1 MDDNFFTE
9 KELKSANRGSIAPVI
24 VVIFVIIALLG
35 LAFFGGKYYL
45 ASRNNIKIFMNNY
58 FNKLEDNIGKNN
70 STSGSL
76 SLNVNGD
83 TTDKEKKIFKILNNL
98 DFSMNY
104 GIDTKENIT
113 NIDISTNYYGDKLV
127 NINTYIEDNNIYL
140 SSSDLYSKYIK
151 IENKKEDNSEKK
163 SMTNDDYK
171 VIINS
176 ISTAVSES
184 LKEEYFTKNWVKL
197 DGKSVNK
204 VELLLNNN
212 NIKIINENI
221 INNLKNNDNSEE
233 FKKEYDT
240 LMKTPVYVDSPLA
253 ISATEIFRENMNLFD
268 EETQQLIQSGDNP
281 LEFPGLQFT
290 KTADE
295 SKSLNEM
302 DGAAII
308 ISASGM
314 CDVGRI
320 KHHLKHHIWNPNST
334 ILFVGYQAPGT
345 LGRRIVDGAKTI
357 KIFGEEIAVNA
368 RIEYIEGYSGHADQE
383 WLMNFIYSFI
393 TKPKHIFLVHGEPD
407 GQEILRE
414 KIVKQL
420 GIPVTIPE
428 FGEIYSIKDEAIE
441 KISQLERVVAER
453 EETPRLEVIEK
464 MKILKNELADM
475 EEIVKSDYLTDDATD
490 DDIAKLKLR
499 LKELENQIL
508 KIVEN
513 D

>member
-9 KELKSANRGSIAPVI
+9 KELKSANRGSIAPVV

-58 FNKLEDNIGKNN
+58 FNELEDNIGKNN

-83 TTDKEKKIFKILNNL
+83 TTDKEEKIFKILNNL

-113 NIDISTNYYGDKLV
+113 NIDISTNYYGDKLI

-151 IENKKEDNSEKK
+151 IKNKKEDNSEKK

-221 INNLKNNDNSEE
+221 INNLKNNNNFIDSFGKLIGKKTMEVKELLDKEIKEVNNNEYSDIKISLYTKITKFVKLEITSGEDKIVVKSNDKGYSFEIVDSEDNNTYNGTIEINNNSDSTTYNVNVKDSNNLEIKINNTINKTTKIE
-233 FKKEYDT
+233 KKDVSNSVLLEDITEKEYED
-240 LMKTPVYVDSPLA
+240 
-253 ISATEIFRENMNLFD
+253 
-268 EETQQLIQSGDNP
+268 
-281 LEFPGLQFT
+281 
-290 KTADE
+290 
-295 SKSLNEM
+295 
-302 DGAAII
+302 II
-308 ISASGM
+308 
-314 CDVGRI
+314 
-320 KHHLKHHIWNPNST
+320 N
-334 ILFVGYQAPGT
+334 
-345 LGRRIVDGAKTI
+345 
-357 KIFGEEIAVNA
+357 
-368 RIEYIEGYSGHADQE
+368 
-383 WLMNFIYSFI
+383 
-393 TKPKHIFLVHGEPD
+393 
-407 GQEILRE
+407 
-414 KIVKQL
+414 
-420 GIPVTIPE
+420 
-428 FGEIYSIKDEAIE
+428 
-441 KISQLERVVAER
+441 KISNNKAFNKIYEDISNSN
-453 EETPRLEVIEK
+453 IE
-464 MKILKNELADM
+464 IG
-475 EEIVKSDYLTDDATD
+475 
-490 DDIAKLKLR
+490 DIA
-499 LKELENQIL
+499 
-508 KIVEN
+508 
-513 D
+513 

>member
-9 KELKSANRGSIAPVI
+9 KELKSANRGSIAPVV

-45 ASRNNIKIFMNNY
+45 ASRNNIKIFMNDY
-58 FNKLEDNIGKNN
+58 FNELEENIGKNN

-83 TTDKEKKIFKILNNL
+83 TTDKEEKIFKILNNL

-113 NIDISTNYYGDKLV
+113 NIDISTNYYGDKLI

-221 INNLKNNDNSEE
+221 INNLKNNNNFIDSFGKLIGKKTMEVKELLDKEIKEVNSN
-233 FKKEYDT
+233 EYSDIKISLYT
-240 LMKTPVYVDSPLA
+240 KITKFVKLEITSGEDKIAVKSNDKGYSFEIVDS
-253 ISATEIFRENMNLFD
+253 E
-268 EETQQLIQSGDNP
+268 DNNTYN
-281 LEFPGLQFT
+281 G
-290 KTADE
+290 
-295 SKSLNEM
+295 
-302 DGAAII
+302 
-308 ISASGM
+308 
-314 CDVGRI
+314 
-320 KHHLKHHIWNPNST
+320 
-334 ILFVGYQAPGT
+334 
-345 LGRRIVDGAKTI
+345 TI
-357 KIFGEEIAVNA
+357 KINNNSDSTTYNVNVKDSNNLEIKINNT
-368 RIEYIEGYSGHADQE
+368 I
-383 WLMNFIYSFI
+383 NKT
-393 TKPKHIFLVHGEPD
+393 TK
-407 GQEILRE
+407 
-414 KIVKQL
+414 
-420 GIPVTIPE
+420 
-428 FGEIYSIKDEAIE
+428 IE
-441 KISQLERVVAER
+441 KKDVSNSVLLEDITEKEYEDIINKISNNKAFNKIYEDISNSN
-453 EETPRLEVIEK
+453 IE
-464 MKILKNELADM
+464 IG
-475 EEIVKSDYLTDDATD
+475 
-490 DDIAKLKLR
+490 DIA
-499 LKELENQIL
+499 
-508 KIVEN
+508 
-513 D
+513 

>member
-9 KELKSANRGSIAPVI
+9 RELRNANRGSIAPVV

-45 ASRNNIKIFMNNY
+45 ASRNNIKIFMDNY
-58 FNKLEDNIGKNN
+58 FNELEENIGKNN

-113 NIDISTNYYGDKLV
+113 NIDISTNYYGDKLI

-221 INNLKNNDNSEE
+221 INNLKNNNNFIDSFGKLIGRKTMEVKELLDKEIKEVNSNEYSEIKISLYTKITKFVKLEITSGEDKIVVKSNDKGYSFEIVDSEDNNTYNGTIEINNNSDSTTYNVNVKDSNNLEIKINNTINKTTKIE
-233 FKKEYDT
+233 KKDVSNSVLLEDITEKEYED
-240 LMKTPVYVDSPLA
+240 
-253 ISATEIFRENMNLFD
+253 
-268 EETQQLIQSGDNP
+268 
-281 LEFPGLQFT
+281 
-290 KTADE
+290 
-295 SKSLNEM
+295 
-302 DGAAII
+302 II
-308 ISASGM
+308 
-314 CDVGRI
+314 
-320 KHHLKHHIWNPNST
+320 N
-334 ILFVGYQAPGT
+334 
-345 LGRRIVDGAKTI
+345 
-357 KIFGEEIAVNA
+357 
-368 RIEYIEGYSGHADQE
+368 
-383 WLMNFIYSFI
+383 
-393 TKPKHIFLVHGEPD
+393 
-407 GQEILRE
+407 
-414 KIVKQL
+414 
-420 GIPVTIPE
+420 
-428 FGEIYSIKDEAIE
+428 
-441 KISQLERVVAER
+441 KISNNKAFNKIYEDISNSN
-453 EETPRLEVIEK
+453 IE
-464 MKILKNELADM
+464 IG
-475 EEIVKSDYLTDDATD
+475 
-490 DDIAKLKLR
+490 DIA
-499 LKELENQIL
+499 
-508 KIVEN
+508 
-513 D
+513 

>member
-9 KELKSANRGSIAPVI
+9 KELKSANRGSIAPIV

-113 NIDISTNYYGDKLV
+113 NIDISTNYYGDKLI

-221 INNLKNNDNSEE
+221 INNLKNNNNFIDSFGKLIGKKTMEVKELLDKEIKEVNSNEYSDIKISLITKFVKLEITSGEDKIVVKSNDKGYSFEIVDSEDNNTYNGTIEINNNSDSTTYNVNVKDSNNLEIKINNTINKTTKIE
-233 FKKEYDT
+233 KKDVSNSVLLEDITEKEYED
-240 LMKTPVYVDSPLA
+240 
-253 ISATEIFRENMNLFD
+253 
-268 EETQQLIQSGDNP
+268 
-281 LEFPGLQFT
+281 
-290 KTADE
+290 
-295 SKSLNEM
+295 
-302 DGAAII
+302 II
-308 ISASGM
+308 
-314 CDVGRI
+314 
-320 KHHLKHHIWNPNST
+320 N
-334 ILFVGYQAPGT
+334 
-345 LGRRIVDGAKTI
+345 
-357 KIFGEEIAVNA
+357 
-368 RIEYIEGYSGHADQE
+368 
-383 WLMNFIYSFI
+383 
-393 TKPKHIFLVHGEPD
+393 
-407 GQEILRE
+407 
-414 KIVKQL
+414 
-420 GIPVTIPE
+420 
-428 FGEIYSIKDEAIE
+428 
-441 KISQLERVVAER
+441 KISNNKAFNKIYEDISNSN
-453 EETPRLEVIEK
+453 IE
-464 MKILKNELADM
+464 IG
-475 EEIVKSDYLTDDATD
+475 
-490 DDIAKLKLR
+490 DIA
-499 LKELENQIL
+499 
-508 KIVEN
+508 
-513 D
+513 

>member
-9 KELKSANRGSIAPVI
+9 KELKSANRGSIAPVV

-58 FNKLEDNIGKNN
+58 FNELEDNIGKNN

-83 TTDKEKKIFKILNNL
+83 TTDKEEKIFKILNNL

-113 NIDISTNYYGDKLV
+113 NIDISTNYYGDKLI

-221 INNLKNNDNSEE
+221 INNLKNNNNFIDSFGKLIGKKTMEVKELLDKEIKEVNSNEYSDIKISLYTKITKFVKLEITSGEDKIVVKSNDKGYSFEIVDSEDNNTYNGTIEINNNSDSTTYNVNVKDSNNLEIKINNTINKTTKIE
-233 FKKEYDT
+233 KKDVSNSVLLEDITEKEYED
-240 LMKTPVYVDSPLA
+240 
-253 ISATEIFRENMNLFD
+253 
-268 EETQQLIQSGDNP
+268 
-281 LEFPGLQFT
+281 
-290 KTADE
+290 
-295 SKSLNEM
+295 
-302 DGAAII
+302 II
-308 ISASGM
+308 
-314 CDVGRI
+314 
-320 KHHLKHHIWNPNST
+320 N
-334 ILFVGYQAPGT
+334 
-345 LGRRIVDGAKTI
+345 
-357 KIFGEEIAVNA
+357 
-368 RIEYIEGYSGHADQE
+368 
-383 WLMNFIYSFI
+383 
-393 TKPKHIFLVHGEPD
+393 
-407 GQEILRE
+407 
-414 KIVKQL
+414 
-420 GIPVTIPE
+420 
-428 FGEIYSIKDEAIE
+428 
-441 KISQLERVVAER
+441 KISNNKVFNKIYEDISNSN
-453 EETPRLEVIEK
+453 IE
-464 MKILKNELADM
+464 IG
-475 EEIVKSDYLTDDATD
+475 
-490 DDIAKLKLR
+490 DIA
-499 LKELENQIL
+499 
-508 KIVEN
+508 
-513 D
+513 

>member
-9 KELKSANRGSIAPVI
+9 KELRNANRGSIAPVI

-45 ASRNNIKIFMNNY
+45 ASRNNIKIFMDNY
-58 FNKLEDNIGKNN
+58 FNELEENIGKNN

-113 NIDISTNYYGDKLV
+113 NIDISTNYYGDKLI

-221 INNLKNNDNSEE
+221 INNLKNNNNFIDSFGKLIGKKTMEVKELLDKEIKEVNSNEYSDIKISLYTKITKFVKLEITSGEDKIVVKSNDKGYSFEIVDSEDNNTYNGTIEINNNSDSTTYNVNVKDSNNLEIKINNTINKTTKIE
-233 FKKEYDT
+233 KKDVSNSVLLEDITEKEYED
-240 LMKTPVYVDSPLA
+240 
-253 ISATEIFRENMNLFD
+253 
-268 EETQQLIQSGDNP
+268 
-281 LEFPGLQFT
+281 
-290 KTADE
+290 
-295 SKSLNEM
+295 
-302 DGAAII
+302 II
-308 ISASGM
+308 
-314 CDVGRI
+314 
-320 KHHLKHHIWNPNST
+320 N
-334 ILFVGYQAPGT
+334 
-345 LGRRIVDGAKTI
+345 
-357 KIFGEEIAVNA
+357 
-368 RIEYIEGYSGHADQE
+368 
-383 WLMNFIYSFI
+383 
-393 TKPKHIFLVHGEPD
+393 
-407 GQEILRE
+407 
-414 KIVKQL
+414 
-420 GIPVTIPE
+420 
-428 FGEIYSIKDEAIE
+428 
-441 KISQLERVVAER
+441 KISNNKAFNKIYEDISNSN
-453 EETPRLEVIEK
+453 IE
-464 MKILKNELADM
+464 IG
-475 EEIVKSDYLTDDATD
+475 
-490 DDIAKLKLR
+490 DIA
-499 LKELENQIL
+499 
-508 KIVEN
+508 
-513 D
+513 

>member
-9 KELKSANRGSIAPVI
+9 KELKSANRGSIAPVV

-58 FNKLEDNIGKNN
+58 FNELEDYIGKNN

-83 TTDKEKKIFKILNNL
+83 TTDKEEKIFKILNNL

-113 NIDISTNYYGDKLV
+113 NIDISTNYYGDKLI

-184 LKEEYFTKNWVKL
+184 LKEEYFTKNWVKF

-221 INNLKNNDNSEE
+221 INNLKNNNNFIDSFGKLIGKKTMEVKELLDKEIKEVNSNEYSDIKISLYTKITKFVKLEITSGEDKIVVKSNDKGYSFEIVDSEDNNTYNGTIEINNNSDSTTYNVNVKDSNNLEIKINNTINKTTKIE
-233 FKKEYDT
+233 KKDVSNSVLLEDITEKEYED
-240 LMKTPVYVDSPLA
+240 
-253 ISATEIFRENMNLFD
+253 
-268 EETQQLIQSGDNP
+268 
-281 LEFPGLQFT
+281 
-290 KTADE
+290 
-295 SKSLNEM
+295 
-302 DGAAII
+302 II
-308 ISASGM
+308 
-314 CDVGRI
+314 
-320 KHHLKHHIWNPNST
+320 N
-334 ILFVGYQAPGT
+334 
-345 LGRRIVDGAKTI
+345 
-357 KIFGEEIAVNA
+357 
-368 RIEYIEGYSGHADQE
+368 
-383 WLMNFIYSFI
+383 
-393 TKPKHIFLVHGEPD
+393 
-407 GQEILRE
+407 
-414 KIVKQL
+414 
-420 GIPVTIPE
+420 
-428 FGEIYSIKDEAIE
+428 
-441 KISQLERVVAER
+441 KISNNKAFNKIYEDISNSN
-453 EETPRLEVIEK
+453 IE
-464 MKILKNELADM
+464 IG
-475 EEIVKSDYLTDDATD
+475 
-490 DDIAKLKLR
+490 DIA
-499 LKELENQIL
+499 
-508 KIVEN
+508 
-513 D
+513 

>member
-9 KELKSANRGSIAPVI
+9 KELRNANRGSIAPVV

-45 ASRNNIKIFMNNY
+45 ASRNNIKIFMNDY
-58 FNKLEDNIGKNN
+58 FNELEENIGKNN

-113 NIDISTNYYGDKLV
+113 NIDISTNYYGDKLI

-151 IENKKEDNSEKK
+151 IENKKEANSEKK

-221 INNLKNNDNSEE
+221 INNLKNNNNFIDSFGKLIGKKTMEVKELLDKEIKEVNSNEYSDIKISLYTKITKFVKLEITSGEDKIVVKSNDKGYSFEIVDSEDNNTYNGTIEINNNSDSTNYNVNVKDSNNLEIKINNTINKTTKIE
-233 FKKEYDT
+233 KKDVSNSVLLEDITEKEYED
-240 LMKTPVYVDSPLA
+240 
-253 ISATEIFRENMNLFD
+253 
-268 EETQQLIQSGDNP
+268 
-281 LEFPGLQFT
+281 
-290 KTADE
+290 
-295 SKSLNEM
+295 
-302 DGAAII
+302 II
-308 ISASGM
+308 
-314 CDVGRI
+314 
-320 KHHLKHHIWNPNST
+320 N
-334 ILFVGYQAPGT
+334 
-345 LGRRIVDGAKTI
+345 
-357 KIFGEEIAVNA
+357 
-368 RIEYIEGYSGHADQE
+368 
-383 WLMNFIYSFI
+383 
-393 TKPKHIFLVHGEPD
+393 
-407 GQEILRE
+407 
-414 KIVKQL
+414 
-420 GIPVTIPE
+420 
-428 FGEIYSIKDEAIE
+428 
-441 KISQLERVVAER
+441 KISNNKAFNKIYEDISNSN
-453 EETPRLEVIEK
+453 IE
-464 MKILKNELADM
+464 IG
-475 EEIVKSDYLTDDATD
+475 
-490 DDIAKLKLR
+490 DIA
-499 LKELENQIL
+499 
-508 KIVEN
+508 
-513 D
+513 

>member
-1 MDDNFFTE
+1 MDDSFFTE
-9 KELKSANRGSIAPVI
+9 KELRNANRGSIAPVV

-45 ASRNNIKIFMNNY
+45 ASRNNIKIFMNDY
-58 FNKLEDNIGKNN
+58 FNKLEENIGKNN

-83 TTDKEKKIFKILNNL
+83 TTDKEEKIFKILNNL

-113 NIDISTNYYGDKLV
+113 NIDISTNYYGDKLI

-221 INNLKNNDNSEE
+221 INNLKNNNNFIDSFGKLIGKKTMEVKELLDKEIKEVNNNEYSDIKISLYTKITKFVKLEITSGEDKIVVKSNDKGYSFEIVDSEDNNTYNGTIEINNNSDSTTYNVNVKDSNNLEIKINNTINKTTKIE
-233 FKKEYDT
+233 KKDVSNSILLEDITEKEYED
-240 LMKTPVYVDSPLA
+240 
-253 ISATEIFRENMNLFD
+253 
-268 EETQQLIQSGDNP
+268 
-281 LEFPGLQFT
+281 
-290 KTADE
+290 
-295 SKSLNEM
+295 
-302 DGAAII
+302 II
-308 ISASGM
+308 
-314 CDVGRI
+314 
-320 KHHLKHHIWNPNST
+320 N
-334 ILFVGYQAPGT
+334 
-345 LGRRIVDGAKTI
+345 
-357 KIFGEEIAVNA
+357 
-368 RIEYIEGYSGHADQE
+368 
-383 WLMNFIYSFI
+383 
-393 TKPKHIFLVHGEPD
+393 
-407 GQEILRE
+407 
-414 KIVKQL
+414 
-420 GIPVTIPE
+420 
-428 FGEIYSIKDEAIE
+428 
-441 KISQLERVVAER
+441 KISNNKAFNKIYEDISNSN
-453 EETPRLEVIEK
+453 IE
-464 MKILKNELADM
+464 IG
-475 EEIVKSDYLTDDATD
+475 
-490 DDIAKLKLR
+490 DIA
-499 LKELENQIL
+499 
-508 KIVEN
+508 
-513 D
+513 

>member
-9 KELKSANRGSIAPVI
+9 KELRNANRGSIAPVI

-45 ASRNNIKIFMNNY
+45 ASRNNIKIFMNDY
-58 FNKLEDNIGKNN
+58 FNELEENIGKNN

-113 NIDISTNYYGDKLV
+113 NIDISTNYYGDKLI

-140 SSSDLYSKYIK
+140 SSSDLYSKYIR

-163 SMTNDDYK
+163 SMTNEDYK

-221 INNLKNNDNSEE
+221 INNLKNNNNFIDSFGKLIGKKTMEVKELLDKEIKEVNSNEYSDIKISLYTKITKFVKLEITSGEDKIVVKSNDKGYSFEIVDSEDNNTYNGTIEINNNSDSTTYNVNVKDSNNLEIKINNTINKTTKIE
-233 FKKEYDT
+233 KKDVSNSVLLEDITEKEYED
-240 LMKTPVYVDSPLA
+240 
-253 ISATEIFRENMNLFD
+253 
-268 EETQQLIQSGDNP
+268 
-281 LEFPGLQFT
+281 
-290 KTADE
+290 
-295 SKSLNEM
+295 
-302 DGAAII
+302 II
-308 ISASGM
+308 
-314 CDVGRI
+314 
-320 KHHLKHHIWNPNST
+320 N
-334 ILFVGYQAPGT
+334 
-345 LGRRIVDGAKTI
+345 
-357 KIFGEEIAVNA
+357 
-368 RIEYIEGYSGHADQE
+368 
-383 WLMNFIYSFI
+383 
-393 TKPKHIFLVHGEPD
+393 
-407 GQEILRE
+407 
-414 KIVKQL
+414 
-420 GIPVTIPE
+420 
-428 FGEIYSIKDEAIE
+428 
-441 KISQLERVVAER
+441 KISNNKAFNKIYEDISNSN
-453 EETPRLEVIEK
+453 IE
-464 MKILKNELADM
+464 IG
-475 EEIVKSDYLTDDATD
+475 
-490 DDIAKLKLR
+490 DIA
-499 LKELENQIL
+499 
-508 KIVEN
+508 
-513 D
+513 

>member
-9 KELKSANRGSIAPVI
+9 KELKSANRGSIAPVV

-45 ASRNNIKIFMNNY
+45 ASRNNIKIFMNDY
-58 FNKLEDNIGKNN
+58 FNELEDNIGKNN

-113 NIDISTNYYGDKLV
+113 NIDISTNYYGDKLI

-151 IENKKEDNSEKK
+151 IENKKEANSENK

-221 INNLKNNDNSEE
+221 INNLKNNNNFIDSFGKLIGKKTMEVKELLDKEIKEVNSNEYSDIKISLYTKITKFVKLEITSGEDKIVVKSNDKGYSFEIVDSEDNNTYNGTIEINNNSDSTTYNVNVKDSNNLEIKINNTINKTTKIE
-233 FKKEYDT
+233 KKDVSNSILLEDITEKEYED
-240 LMKTPVYVDSPLA
+240 
-253 ISATEIFRENMNLFD
+253 
-268 EETQQLIQSGDNP
+268 
-281 LEFPGLQFT
+281 
-290 KTADE
+290 
-295 SKSLNEM
+295 
-302 DGAAII
+302 II
-308 ISASGM
+308 
-314 CDVGRI
+314 
-320 KHHLKHHIWNPNST
+320 N
-334 ILFVGYQAPGT
+334 
-345 LGRRIVDGAKTI
+345 
-357 KIFGEEIAVNA
+357 
-368 RIEYIEGYSGHADQE
+368 
-383 WLMNFIYSFI
+383 
-393 TKPKHIFLVHGEPD
+393 
-407 GQEILRE
+407 
-414 KIVKQL
+414 
-420 GIPVTIPE
+420 
-428 FGEIYSIKDEAIE
+428 
-441 KISQLERVVAER
+441 KISNNKAFNKIYEDISNSN
-453 EETPRLEVIEK
+453 IE
-464 MKILKNELADM
+464 IG
-475 EEIVKSDYLTDDATD
+475 
-490 DDIAKLKLR
+490 DIA
-499 LKELENQIL
+499 
-508 KIVEN
+508 
-513 D
+513 

>member
-9 KELKSANRGSIAPVI
+9 KELRNANRGSIAPVV

-83 TTDKEKKIFKILNNL
+83 TTDKEEKIFKILNNL

-113 NIDISTNYYGDKLV
+113 NIDISTNYYGDKLI

-221 INNLKNNDNSEE
+221 INNLKNNNNFIDSFGKLIGKKTMEVKELLDKEIKEVNSNEYSDIKISLYTKITKFVKLEITSGEDKIAVKSNDKGYSFEIVDSEDNNTYNGTIEINNNSDSTTYNVNVKDSNNLEIKINNTINKTTKIE
-233 FKKEYDT
+233 KKDVSNSVLLEDITEKEYED
-240 LMKTPVYVDSPLA
+240 
-253 ISATEIFRENMNLFD
+253 
-268 EETQQLIQSGDNP
+268 
-281 LEFPGLQFT
+281 
-290 KTADE
+290 
-295 SKSLNEM
+295 
-302 DGAAII
+302 II
-308 ISASGM
+308 
-314 CDVGRI
+314 
-320 KHHLKHHIWNPNST
+320 N
-334 ILFVGYQAPGT
+334 
-345 LGRRIVDGAKTI
+345 
-357 KIFGEEIAVNA
+357 
-368 RIEYIEGYSGHADQE
+368 
-383 WLMNFIYSFI
+383 
-393 TKPKHIFLVHGEPD
+393 
-407 GQEILRE
+407 
-414 KIVKQL
+414 
-420 GIPVTIPE
+420 
-428 FGEIYSIKDEAIE
+428 
-441 KISQLERVVAER
+441 KISNNKAFNKIYEDISNSN
-453 EETPRLEVIEK
+453 IE
-464 MKILKNELADM
+464 IG
-475 EEIVKSDYLTDDATD
+475 
-490 DDIAKLKLR
+490 DIA
-499 LKELENQIL
+499 
-508 KIVEN
+508 
-513 D
+513 

>member
-9 KELKSANRGSIAPVI
+9 KELRNANRGSIAPVV

-58 FNKLEDNIGKNN
+58 FNELEDNIGKNN

-83 TTDKEKKIFKILNNL
+83 TTDKEEKIFKILNNL

-113 NIDISTNYYGDKLV
+113 NIDISTNYYGDKLI

-221 INNLKNNDNSEE
+221 INNLKNNNNFIDSFGKLIGKKTMEVKELLDKEIKEVNSNEYSDIKISLYTKITKFVKLEITSGEDKIVVKSNDKGYSFEIVDSEDNNTYNGTIEINNNSDSTTYNVNVKDSNNLEIKINNTINKTTKIE
-233 FKKEYDT
+233 KKDVSNSILLEDITEKEYED
-240 LMKTPVYVDSPLA
+240 
-253 ISATEIFRENMNLFD
+253 
-268 EETQQLIQSGDNP
+268 
-281 LEFPGLQFT
+281 
-290 KTADE
+290 
-295 SKSLNEM
+295 
-302 DGAAII
+302 II
-308 ISASGM
+308 
-314 CDVGRI
+314 
-320 KHHLKHHIWNPNST
+320 N
-334 ILFVGYQAPGT
+334 
-345 LGRRIVDGAKTI
+345 
-357 KIFGEEIAVNA
+357 
-368 RIEYIEGYSGHADQE
+368 
-383 WLMNFIYSFI
+383 
-393 TKPKHIFLVHGEPD
+393 
-407 GQEILRE
+407 
-414 KIVKQL
+414 
-420 GIPVTIPE
+420 
-428 FGEIYSIKDEAIE
+428 
-441 KISQLERVVAER
+441 KISNNKAFNKIYEDISNSN
-453 EETPRLEVIEK
+453 IE
-464 MKILKNELADM
+464 IG
-475 EEIVKSDYLTDDATD
+475 
-490 DDIAKLKLR
+490 DIA
-499 LKELENQIL
+499 
-508 KIVEN
+508 
-513 D
+513 

>member
-9 KELKSANRGSIAPVI
+9 KELKSANRGSIAPVV

-45 ASRNNIKIFMNNY
+45 ASRNNIKIFMNDY
-58 FNKLEDNIGKNN
+58 FNELEDNIGKNN

-113 NIDISTNYYGDKLV
+113 NIDISTNYYGDKLI

-221 INNLKNNDNSEE
+221 INNLKNNNNFIDSFGKLIGKKTMEVKELLDKEIKEVNSN
-233 FKKEYDT
+233 EYSDIKISLYT
-240 LMKTPVYVDSPLA
+240 KITKFVKLEITSGEDKIAVKSNDKGYSFEIVDS
-253 ISATEIFRENMNLFD
+253 E
-268 EETQQLIQSGDNP
+268 DNNTYN
-281 LEFPGLQFT
+281 G
-290 KTADE
+290 
-295 SKSLNEM
+295 
-302 DGAAII
+302 
-308 ISASGM
+308 
-314 CDVGRI
+314 
-320 KHHLKHHIWNPNST
+320 
-334 ILFVGYQAPGT
+334 
-345 LGRRIVDGAKTI
+345 TI
-357 KIFGEEIAVNA
+357 KINNNSDSTTYNVNVKDSNNLEIKINNT
-368 RIEYIEGYSGHADQE
+368 I
-383 WLMNFIYSFI
+383 NKT
-393 TKPKHIFLVHGEPD
+393 TK
-407 GQEILRE
+407 
-414 KIVKQL
+414 
-420 GIPVTIPE
+420 
-428 FGEIYSIKDEAIE
+428 IE
-441 KISQLERVVAER
+441 KKDVSNSVLLEDITEKEYEDIINKISNNKAFNKIYEDISNSN
-453 EETPRLEVIEK
+453 IE
-464 MKILKNELADM
+464 IG
-475 EEIVKSDYLTDDATD
+475 
-490 DDIAKLKLR
+490 DIA
-499 LKELENQIL
+499 
-508 KIVEN
+508 
-513 D
+513 

>member
-9 KELKSANRGSIAPVI
+9 KELRNANRGSIAPVV

-45 ASRNNIKIFMNNY
+45 ASRNNIKIFMNDY
-58 FNKLEDNIGKNN
+58 FNELEENIGKNN

-83 TTDKEKKIFKILNNL
+83 TTDKEEKIFKILNNL

-113 NIDISTNYYGDKLV
+113 NIDISTNYYGDKLI

-221 INNLKNNDNSEE
+221 INNLKNNNNFIDSFGKLIGKKTMEVKELLDKEIKEVNSN
-233 FKKEYDT
+233 EYSDIKISLYT
-240 LMKTPVYVDSPLA
+240 KITKFVKLEITSGEDKIAVKSNDKGYSFEIVDS
-253 ISATEIFRENMNLFD
+253 E
-268 EETQQLIQSGDNP
+268 DNNTYN
-281 LEFPGLQFT
+281 G
-290 KTADE
+290 
-295 SKSLNEM
+295 
-302 DGAAII
+302 
-308 ISASGM
+308 
-314 CDVGRI
+314 
-320 KHHLKHHIWNPNST
+320 
-334 ILFVGYQAPGT
+334 
-345 LGRRIVDGAKTI
+345 TI
-357 KIFGEEIAVNA
+357 KINNNSDSTTYNVNVKDSNNLEIKINNT
-368 RIEYIEGYSGHADQE
+368 I
-383 WLMNFIYSFI
+383 NKT
-393 TKPKHIFLVHGEPD
+393 TK
-407 GQEILRE
+407 
-414 KIVKQL
+414 
-420 GIPVTIPE
+420 
-428 FGEIYSIKDEAIE
+428 IE
-441 KISQLERVVAER
+441 KKDVSNSVLLEDITEKEYEDIINKISNNKAFNKIYEDISNSN
-453 EETPRLEVIEK
+453 IE
-464 MKILKNELADM
+464 IG
-475 EEIVKSDYLTDDATD
+475 
-490 DDIAKLKLR
+490 DIA
-499 LKELENQIL
+499 
-508 KIVEN
+508 
-513 D
+513 

>member
-9 KELKSANRGSIAPVI
+9 KELRNANRGSIAPVI

-58 FNKLEDNIGKNN
+58 FNELEENIGKNN

-83 TTDKEKKIFKILNNL
+83 TTDKEEKIFKILNNL

-113 NIDISTNYYGDKLV
+113 NIDISTNYYGDKLI

-140 SSSDLYSKYIK
+140 SSSDLYSKYIR

-221 INNLKNNDNSEE
+221 INNLKNNNNFIDSFGKLIGRKTMEVKELLDKEIKEVNSNEYSEIKISLYTKITKFVKLEITSGEDKIVVKSNDKGYSFEIVDSEDNNTYNGTIEINNNSDSTTYNVNVKDSNNLEIKINNTINKTTKIE
-233 FKKEYDT
+233 KKDVSNSVLLEDITEKEYED
-240 LMKTPVYVDSPLA
+240 
-253 ISATEIFRENMNLFD
+253 
-268 EETQQLIQSGDNP
+268 
-281 LEFPGLQFT
+281 
-290 KTADE
+290 
-295 SKSLNEM
+295 
-302 DGAAII
+302 II
-308 ISASGM
+308 
-314 CDVGRI
+314 
-320 KHHLKHHIWNPNST
+320 N
-334 ILFVGYQAPGT
+334 
-345 LGRRIVDGAKTI
+345 
-357 KIFGEEIAVNA
+357 
-368 RIEYIEGYSGHADQE
+368 
-383 WLMNFIYSFI
+383 
-393 TKPKHIFLVHGEPD
+393 
-407 GQEILRE
+407 
-414 KIVKQL
+414 
-420 GIPVTIPE
+420 
-428 FGEIYSIKDEAIE
+428 
-441 KISQLERVVAER
+441 KISNNKAFNKIYEDISNSN
-453 EETPRLEVIEK
+453 IE
-464 MKILKNELADM
+464 IG
-475 EEIVKSDYLTDDATD
+475 
-490 DDIAKLKLR
+490 DIA
-499 LKELENQIL
+499 
-508 KIVEN
+508 
-513 D
+513 

>member
-9 KELKSANRGSIAPVI
+9 KELKSANRGSIAPVV

-45 ASRNNIKIFMNNY
+45 ASRNNIKIFMNDY
-58 FNKLEDNIGKNN
+58 FNELEDNIGKNN

-113 NIDISTNYYGDKLV
+113 NIDISTNYYGDKLI

-140 SSSDLYSKYIK
+140 SSSDLYSKYLK

-221 INNLKNNDNSEE
+221 INNLKNNNNFIDSFGKLIGKKTMEVKELLDKEIKEVNSNEYSDIKISLYTKITKFVKLEITSGEDKIVVKSNDKGYSFEIVDSEDNNTYNGTIEINNNSDSTTYNVNVKDSNNLEIKINNTINKTTKIE
-233 FKKEYDT
+233 KKDVSNSILLEDITEKEYED
-240 LMKTPVYVDSPLA
+240 
-253 ISATEIFRENMNLFD
+253 
-268 EETQQLIQSGDNP
+268 
-281 LEFPGLQFT
+281 
-290 KTADE
+290 
-295 SKSLNEM
+295 
-302 DGAAII
+302 II
-308 ISASGM
+308 
-314 CDVGRI
+314 
-320 KHHLKHHIWNPNST
+320 N
-334 ILFVGYQAPGT
+334 
-345 LGRRIVDGAKTI
+345 
-357 KIFGEEIAVNA
+357 
-368 RIEYIEGYSGHADQE
+368 
-383 WLMNFIYSFI
+383 
-393 TKPKHIFLVHGEPD
+393 
-407 GQEILRE
+407 
-414 KIVKQL
+414 
-420 GIPVTIPE
+420 
-428 FGEIYSIKDEAIE
+428 
-441 KISQLERVVAER
+441 KISNNKAFNKIYEDISNSN
-453 EETPRLEVIEK
+453 IE
-464 MKILKNELADM
+464 IG
-475 EEIVKSDYLTDDATD
+475 
-490 DDIAKLKLR
+490 DIA
-499 LKELENQIL
+499 
-508 KIVEN
+508 
-513 D
+513 

>member
-9 KELKSANRGSIAPVI
+9 KELRNANRGSIAPVI

-45 ASRNNIKIFMNNY
+45 ASRNNIKIFMNDY
-58 FNKLEDNIGKNN
+58 FNKLEENIGKNN

-113 NIDISTNYYGDKLV
+113 NIDISTNYYGDKLI

-140 SSSDLYSKYIK
+140 SSSDLYSKYIR

-221 INNLKNNDNSEE
+221 INNLKNNNNFVDSFGKLIGKKTMEVKELLDKEIKEVNSNEYSEIKISLYTKITKFVKLEITSGEDKIVVKSNDKGYSFEIVDSEDNNTYNGTIEINNNSDSTTYNVNVKDSNNLEIKINNTINKTTKIE
-233 FKKEYDT
+233 KKDVSNSVLLEDITEKEYED
-240 LMKTPVYVDSPLA
+240 
-253 ISATEIFRENMNLFD
+253 
-268 EETQQLIQSGDNP
+268 
-281 LEFPGLQFT
+281 
-290 KTADE
+290 
-295 SKSLNEM
+295 
-302 DGAAII
+302 II
-308 ISASGM
+308 
-314 CDVGRI
+314 
-320 KHHLKHHIWNPNST
+320 N
-334 ILFVGYQAPGT
+334 
-345 LGRRIVDGAKTI
+345 
-357 KIFGEEIAVNA
+357 
-368 RIEYIEGYSGHADQE
+368 
-383 WLMNFIYSFI
+383 
-393 TKPKHIFLVHGEPD
+393 
-407 GQEILRE
+407 
-414 KIVKQL
+414 
-420 GIPVTIPE
+420 
-428 FGEIYSIKDEAIE
+428 
-441 KISQLERVVAER
+441 KISNNKAFNKIYEDISNSN
-453 EETPRLEVIEK
+453 IE
-464 MKILKNELADM
+464 IG
-475 EEIVKSDYLTDDATD
+475 
-490 DDIAKLKLR
+490 DIA
-499 LKELENQIL
+499 
-508 KIVEN
+508 
-513 D
+513 

>member
-45 ASRNNIKIFMNNY
+45 ASRNNIKIFMNDY

-113 NIDISTNYYGDKLV
+113 NIDISTNYYGDKLI

-221 INNLKNNDNSEE
+221 INNLKNNNNFIDSFGKLIGKKTMEVKELLDKEIKEVNSNEYSDIKISLYTKITKFVKLEITSGEDKIVVKSNDKGYSFEIVDSEDNNTYNGTIEINNNSDSTTYNVNVKDSNNLEIKINNTINKTTKIE
-233 FKKEYDT
+233 KKDVSNSILLEDITEKEYED
-240 LMKTPVYVDSPLA
+240 
-253 ISATEIFRENMNLFD
+253 
-268 EETQQLIQSGDNP
+268 
-281 LEFPGLQFT
+281 
-290 KTADE
+290 
-295 SKSLNEM
+295 
-302 DGAAII
+302 II
-308 ISASGM
+308 
-314 CDVGRI
+314 
-320 KHHLKHHIWNPNST
+320 N
-334 ILFVGYQAPGT
+334 
-345 LGRRIVDGAKTI
+345 
-357 KIFGEEIAVNA
+357 
-368 RIEYIEGYSGHADQE
+368 
-383 WLMNFIYSFI
+383 
-393 TKPKHIFLVHGEPD
+393 
-407 GQEILRE
+407 
-414 KIVKQL
+414 
-420 GIPVTIPE
+420 
-428 FGEIYSIKDEAIE
+428 
-441 KISQLERVVAER
+441 KISNNKAFNKIYEDISNSN
-453 EETPRLEVIEK
+453 IE
-464 MKILKNELADM
+464 IG
-475 EEIVKSDYLTDDATD
+475 
-490 DDIAKLKLR
+490 DIA
-499 LKELENQIL
+499 
-508 KIVEN
+508 
-513 D
+513 

>member
-9 KELKSANRGSIAPVI
+9 KELKSANRGSIAPVV

-58 FNKLEDNIGKNN
+58 FNELEDNIGKNN

-83 TTDKEKKIFKILNNL
+83 TTDKEEKIFKILNNL

-113 NIDISTNYYGDKLV
+113 NIDISTNYYGDKLI

-221 INNLKNNDNSEE
+221 INNLKNNNNFIDSFGKLIGKKTMEVKELLDKEIKEVNSNEYSDIKISLYTKITKFVKLEITSGEDKIVVKSNDKGYSFEIVDSEDNNTYNGTIEINNNSDSTTYNINVKDSNNLEIKINNTINKTTKIE
-233 FKKEYDT
+233 KKDVSNSVLLEDITEKEYED
-240 LMKTPVYVDSPLA
+240 
-253 ISATEIFRENMNLFD
+253 
-268 EETQQLIQSGDNP
+268 
-281 LEFPGLQFT
+281 
-290 KTADE
+290 
-295 SKSLNEM
+295 
-302 DGAAII
+302 II
-308 ISASGM
+308 
-314 CDVGRI
+314 
-320 KHHLKHHIWNPNST
+320 N
-334 ILFVGYQAPGT
+334 
-345 LGRRIVDGAKTI
+345 
-357 KIFGEEIAVNA
+357 
-368 RIEYIEGYSGHADQE
+368 
-383 WLMNFIYSFI
+383 
-393 TKPKHIFLVHGEPD
+393 
-407 GQEILRE
+407 
-414 KIVKQL
+414 
-420 GIPVTIPE
+420 
-428 FGEIYSIKDEAIE
+428 
-441 KISQLERVVAER
+441 KISNNKAFNKIYEDISNSN
-453 EETPRLEVIEK
+453 IE
-464 MKILKNELADM
+464 IG
-475 EEIVKSDYLTDDATD
+475 
-490 DDIAKLKLR
+490 DIA
-499 LKELENQIL
+499 
-508 KIVEN
+508 
-513 D
+513 

>member
-9 KELKSANRGSIAPVI
+9 KELKSANRGSIAPIV

-113 NIDISTNYYGDKLV
+113 NIDISTNYYGDKLI

-197 DGKSVNK
+197 DGKSINK

-221 INNLKNNDNSEE
+221 INNLKNNNNFIDSFGKLIGKKTMEVKELLDKEIKEVNSNEYSDIKISLYTKITKFVKLEITSGEDKIVVKSNDKGYSFEIVDSEDNNTYNGTIEINNNSDSTTYNVNVKDSNNLEIKINNTINKTTKIE
-233 FKKEYDT
+233 KKDVSNSVLLEDITEKEYED
-240 LMKTPVYVDSPLA
+240 
-253 ISATEIFRENMNLFD
+253 
-268 EETQQLIQSGDNP
+268 
-281 LEFPGLQFT
+281 
-290 KTADE
+290 
-295 SKSLNEM
+295 
-302 DGAAII
+302 II
-308 ISASGM
+308 
-314 CDVGRI
+314 
-320 KHHLKHHIWNPNST
+320 N
-334 ILFVGYQAPGT
+334 
-345 LGRRIVDGAKTI
+345 
-357 KIFGEEIAVNA
+357 
-368 RIEYIEGYSGHADQE
+368 
-383 WLMNFIYSFI
+383 
-393 TKPKHIFLVHGEPD
+393 
-407 GQEILRE
+407 
-414 KIVKQL
+414 
-420 GIPVTIPE
+420 
-428 FGEIYSIKDEAIE
+428 
-441 KISQLERVVAER
+441 KISNNKAFNKIYEDISNSN
-453 EETPRLEVIEK
+453 IE
-464 MKILKNELADM
+464 IG
-475 EEIVKSDYLTDDATD
+475 
-490 DDIAKLKLR
+490 DIA
-499 LKELENQIL
+499 
-508 KIVEN
+508 
-513 D
+513 

>member
-9 KELKSANRGSIAPVI
+9 KELKSANRGSIAPVV

-45 ASRNNIKIFMNNY
+45 ASRNNIKIFMNDY

-113 NIDISTNYYGDKLV
+113 NIDISTNYYGDKLI

-221 INNLKNNDNSEE
+221 INNLKNNNNFIDSFGKLIGKKTMEVKELLDKEIKEVNSN
-233 FKKEYDT
+233 EYSDIKISLYT
-240 LMKTPVYVDSPLA
+240 KITKFVKLEITSGEDKIAVKSNDKGYSFEIVDS
-253 ISATEIFRENMNLFD
+253 E
-268 EETQQLIQSGDNP
+268 DNNTYN
-281 LEFPGLQFT
+281 G
-290 KTADE
+290 
-295 SKSLNEM
+295 
-302 DGAAII
+302 
-308 ISASGM
+308 
-314 CDVGRI
+314 
-320 KHHLKHHIWNPNST
+320 
-334 ILFVGYQAPGT
+334 
-345 LGRRIVDGAKTI
+345 TI
-357 KIFGEEIAVNA
+357 KINNNSDSTTYNVNVKDSNNLEIKINNT
-368 RIEYIEGYSGHADQE
+368 I
-383 WLMNFIYSFI
+383 NKT
-393 TKPKHIFLVHGEPD
+393 TK
-407 GQEILRE
+407 
-414 KIVKQL
+414 
-420 GIPVTIPE
+420 
-428 FGEIYSIKDEAIE
+428 IE
-441 KISQLERVVAER
+441 KKDVSNSILLEDITEKEYEDIINKISNNKAFNKIYEDISNSN
-453 EETPRLEVIEK
+453 IE
-464 MKILKNELADM
+464 IG
-475 EEIVKSDYLTDDATD
+475 
-490 DDIAKLKLR
+490 DIA
-499 LKELENQIL
+499 
-508 KIVEN
+508 
-513 D
+513 

>member
-9 KELKSANRGSIAPVI
+9 KELKSANRGSIAPVV

-58 FNKLEDNIGKNN
+58 FNELEDNIGKNN

-83 TTDKEKKIFKILNNL
+83 TTDKEEKIFKILNNL

-113 NIDISTNYYGDKLV
+113 NIDISTNYYGDKLI

-184 LKEEYFTKNWVKL
+184 LKEEYFTKNWVKF

-221 INNLKNNDNSEE
+221 INNLKNNNNFIDSFGKLIGKKTMEVKELLDKEIKEVNSNEYSDIKISLYTKITKFVKLEITSGEDKIVVKSNDKGYSFEIVDSEDNNTYNGTIEINNNSDSTTYNVNVKDSNNLEIKINNTINKTTKIE
-233 FKKEYDT
+233 KKDVSNSVLLEDITEKEYED
-240 LMKTPVYVDSPLA
+240 
-253 ISATEIFRENMNLFD
+253 
-268 EETQQLIQSGDNP
+268 
-281 LEFPGLQFT
+281 
-290 KTADE
+290 
-295 SKSLNEM
+295 
-302 DGAAII
+302 II
-308 ISASGM
+308 
-314 CDVGRI
+314 
-320 KHHLKHHIWNPNST
+320 N
-334 ILFVGYQAPGT
+334 
-345 LGRRIVDGAKTI
+345 
-357 KIFGEEIAVNA
+357 
-368 RIEYIEGYSGHADQE
+368 
-383 WLMNFIYSFI
+383 
-393 TKPKHIFLVHGEPD
+393 
-407 GQEILRE
+407 
-414 KIVKQL
+414 
-420 GIPVTIPE
+420 
-428 FGEIYSIKDEAIE
+428 
-441 KISQLERVVAER
+441 KISNNKAFNKIYEDISNSN
-453 EETPRLEVIEK
+453 IE
-464 MKILKNELADM
+464 IG
-475 EEIVKSDYLTDDATD
+475 
-490 DDIAKLKLR
+490 DIA
-499 LKELENQIL
+499 
-508 KIVEN
+508 
-513 D
+513 

>member
-9 KELKSANRGSIAPVI
+9 KELKSANRGSIAPVV

-83 TTDKEKKIFKILNNL
+83 TTDKEEKIFKILNNL

-113 NIDISTNYYGDKLV
+113 NIDISTNYYGDKLI

-197 DGKSVNK
+197 DGKNVNK

-221 INNLKNNDNSEE
+221 INNLKNNNNFIDSFGKLIGKKTMEVKELLDKEIKEVNSNEYSDIKISLYTKITKFVKLEITSGEDKIVVKSNDKGYSFEIADSEDNNTYNGTIEINNNSDSTTYNVNVKDSNNLEIKINNTINKTTKIE
-233 FKKEYDT
+233 KKDVSNSVLLEDITEKEYED
-240 LMKTPVYVDSPLA
+240 
-253 ISATEIFRENMNLFD
+253 
-268 EETQQLIQSGDNP
+268 
-281 LEFPGLQFT
+281 
-290 KTADE
+290 
-295 SKSLNEM
+295 
-302 DGAAII
+302 II
-308 ISASGM
+308 
-314 CDVGRI
+314 
-320 KHHLKHHIWNPNST
+320 N
-334 ILFVGYQAPGT
+334 
-345 LGRRIVDGAKTI
+345 
-357 KIFGEEIAVNA
+357 
-368 RIEYIEGYSGHADQE
+368 
-383 WLMNFIYSFI
+383 
-393 TKPKHIFLVHGEPD
+393 
-407 GQEILRE
+407 
-414 KIVKQL
+414 
-420 GIPVTIPE
+420 
-428 FGEIYSIKDEAIE
+428 
-441 KISQLERVVAER
+441 KISNNKAFNKIYEDISNSN
-453 EETPRLEVIEK
+453 IE
-464 MKILKNELADM
+464 IG
-475 EEIVKSDYLTDDATD
+475 
-490 DDIAKLKLR
+490 DIA
-499 LKELENQIL
+499 
-508 KIVEN
+508 
-513 D
+513 

>member
-9 KELKSANRGSIAPVI
+9 KELRNANRGSIAPVV

-45 ASRNNIKIFMNNY
+45 ASRNNIKIFMNDY
-58 FNKLEDNIGKNN
+58 FNELEENIGKNN

-83 TTDKEKKIFKILNNL
+83 TTDKEEKIFKILNNL

-113 NIDISTNYYGDKLV
+113 NIDISTNYYGDKLI

-140 SSSDLYSKYIK
+140 SSSDLYSKYIR

-221 INNLKNNDNSEE
+221 INNLKNNNNFIDSFGKLIGRKTMEVKELLDKEIKEVNSNEYSEIKISLYTKITKFVKLEITSGEDKIVVKSNDKGYSFEIVDSEDNNTYNGTIEINNNSDSTTYNVNVKDSNNLEIKINNTINKTTKIE
-233 FKKEYDT
+233 KKDVSNSVLLEDITEKEYED
-240 LMKTPVYVDSPLA
+240 
-253 ISATEIFRENMNLFD
+253 
-268 EETQQLIQSGDNP
+268 
-281 LEFPGLQFT
+281 
-290 KTADE
+290 
-295 SKSLNEM
+295 
-302 DGAAII
+302 II
-308 ISASGM
+308 
-314 CDVGRI
+314 
-320 KHHLKHHIWNPNST
+320 N
-334 ILFVGYQAPGT
+334 
-345 LGRRIVDGAKTI
+345 
-357 KIFGEEIAVNA
+357 
-368 RIEYIEGYSGHADQE
+368 
-383 WLMNFIYSFI
+383 
-393 TKPKHIFLVHGEPD
+393 
-407 GQEILRE
+407 
-414 KIVKQL
+414 
-420 GIPVTIPE
+420 
-428 FGEIYSIKDEAIE
+428 
-441 KISQLERVVAER
+441 KISNNKAFNKIYEDISNSN
-453 EETPRLEVIEK
+453 IE
-464 MKILKNELADM
+464 IG
-475 EEIVKSDYLTDDATD
+475 
-490 DDIAKLKLR
+490 DIA
-499 LKELENQIL
+499 
-508 KIVEN
+508 
-513 D
+513 

>member
-9 KELKSANRGSIAPVI
+9 KELRNANRGSIAPVV

-35 LAFFGGKYYL
+35 LAFFEGKYYL
-45 ASRNNIKIFMNNY
+45 ASRNNIKIFMNDY
-58 FNKLEDNIGKNN
+58 FNELEENIGKNN

-113 NIDISTNYYGDKLV
+113 NIDISTNYYGDKLI

-140 SSSDLYSKYIK
+140 SSSDLYSKYIR

-221 INNLKNNDNSEE
+221 INNLKNNNNFIDSFGKLIGRKTMEVKELLDKEIKEVNSNEYSEIKISLYTKITKFVKLEITSGEDKIVVKSNDKGYSFEIVDSEDNNTYNGTIEINNNSDSTTYNVNVKDSNNLEIKINNTINKTTKIE
-233 FKKEYDT
+233 KKDVSNSVLLEDITEKEYED
-240 LMKTPVYVDSPLA
+240 
-253 ISATEIFRENMNLFD
+253 
-268 EETQQLIQSGDNP
+268 
-281 LEFPGLQFT
+281 
-290 KTADE
+290 
-295 SKSLNEM
+295 
-302 DGAAII
+302 II
-308 ISASGM
+308 
-314 CDVGRI
+314 
-320 KHHLKHHIWNPNST
+320 N
-334 ILFVGYQAPGT
+334 
-345 LGRRIVDGAKTI
+345 
-357 KIFGEEIAVNA
+357 
-368 RIEYIEGYSGHADQE
+368 
-383 WLMNFIYSFI
+383 
-393 TKPKHIFLVHGEPD
+393 
-407 GQEILRE
+407 
-414 KIVKQL
+414 
-420 GIPVTIPE
+420 
-428 FGEIYSIKDEAIE
+428 
-441 KISQLERVVAER
+441 KISNNKAFNKIYEDISNSN
-453 EETPRLEVIEK
+453 IE
-464 MKILKNELADM
+464 IG
-475 EEIVKSDYLTDDATD
+475 
-490 DDIAKLKLR
+490 DIA
-499 LKELENQIL
+499 
-508 KIVEN
+508 
-513 D
+513 

>member
-9 KELKSANRGSIAPVI
+9 KELRNANRGSIAPVV

-45 ASRNNIKIFMNNY
+45 ASRNNIKIFMNDY

-83 TTDKEKKIFKILNNL
+83 TTDKEEKIFKILNNL

-113 NIDISTNYYGDKLV
+113 NIDISTNYYGDKLI

-221 INNLKNNDNSEE
+221 INNLKNNNNFIDSFGKLIGKKTMEVKELLDKEIKEVNSNEYSDIKISLYTKITKFVKLEITSGEDKIVVKSKDKGYSFEIVDSEDNNTYNGTIEINNNSDSTTYNVNVKDSNNLEIKINNTINKTTKIE
-233 FKKEYDT
+233 KKDVSNSVLLEDITEKEYED
-240 LMKTPVYVDSPLA
+240 
-253 ISATEIFRENMNLFD
+253 
-268 EETQQLIQSGDNP
+268 
-281 LEFPGLQFT
+281 
-290 KTADE
+290 
-295 SKSLNEM
+295 
-302 DGAAII
+302 II
-308 ISASGM
+308 
-314 CDVGRI
+314 
-320 KHHLKHHIWNPNST
+320 N
-334 ILFVGYQAPGT
+334 
-345 LGRRIVDGAKTI
+345 
-357 KIFGEEIAVNA
+357 
-368 RIEYIEGYSGHADQE
+368 
-383 WLMNFIYSFI
+383 
-393 TKPKHIFLVHGEPD
+393 
-407 GQEILRE
+407 
-414 KIVKQL
+414 
-420 GIPVTIPE
+420 
-428 FGEIYSIKDEAIE
+428 
-441 KISQLERVVAER
+441 KISNNKAFNKIYEDISNSN
-453 EETPRLEVIEK
+453 IE
-464 MKILKNELADM
+464 IG
-475 EEIVKSDYLTDDATD
+475 
-490 DDIAKLKLR
+490 DIA
-499 LKELENQIL
+499 
-508 KIVEN
+508 
-513 D
+513 

>member
-9 KELKSANRGSIAPVI
+9 KELRNANRGSIAPVV

-45 ASRNNIKIFMNNY
+45 ASRNNIKIFMDNY
-58 FNKLEDNIGKNN
+58 FNELEENIGKNN

-83 TTDKEKKIFKILNNL
+83 TTDKEEKIFKILNNL

-113 NIDISTNYYGDKLV
+113 NIDISTNYYGDKLI

-221 INNLKNNDNSEE
+221 INNLKNNNNFIDSFGKLIGKKTMEVKELLDKEIKEVNSNEYSEIKISLYTKITKFVKLEITSGEDKIVVKSNDKGYSFEIVDSEDNNTYNGTIEINNNSDSTTYNVNVKDSNNLEIKINNTINKTTKIE
-233 FKKEYDT
+233 KKDVSNSVLLEDITEKEYED
-240 LMKTPVYVDSPLA
+240 
-253 ISATEIFRENMNLFD
+253 
-268 EETQQLIQSGDNP
+268 
-281 LEFPGLQFT
+281 
-290 KTADE
+290 
-295 SKSLNEM
+295 
-302 DGAAII
+302 II
-308 ISASGM
+308 
-314 CDVGRI
+314 
-320 KHHLKHHIWNPNST
+320 N
-334 ILFVGYQAPGT
+334 
-345 LGRRIVDGAKTI
+345 
-357 KIFGEEIAVNA
+357 
-368 RIEYIEGYSGHADQE
+368 
-383 WLMNFIYSFI
+383 
-393 TKPKHIFLVHGEPD
+393 
-407 GQEILRE
+407 
-414 KIVKQL
+414 
-420 GIPVTIPE
+420 
-428 FGEIYSIKDEAIE
+428 
-441 KISQLERVVAER
+441 KISNNKAFNKIYEDISNSN
-453 EETPRLEVIEK
+453 IE
-464 MKILKNELADM
+464 IG
-475 EEIVKSDYLTDDATD
+475 
-490 DDIAKLKLR
+490 DIA
-499 LKELENQIL
+499 
-508 KIVEN
+508 
-513 D
+513 